1 MRALVLA
8 LLIIALSVT
17 PALAAGATAFAYRA
31 AEPTPVLTLKTK
43 DFYRQRSSLSGEEA
57 WRRMDDPGEPAPGA
71 SLHLGLLTLDSGMG
85 ADGKMHLA
93 RYRLEGVSV
102 LGGSISGSV
111 DGRGARLFVKWRSGE

>member
-8 LLIIALSVT
+8 LLLAALFVT
-17 PALAAGATAFAYRA
+17 PAVAAGPTAFSYRT
-31 AEPTPVLTLKTK
+31 AEPAPVLSLKSK
-43 DFYRQRSSLSGEEA
+43 DFYRQRSSLSEEET

-93 RYRLEGVSV
+93 RYRLEGVSL